1 MIGTVVSFCILLRHE
16 LVQCSLR
23 CFESWKM
30 GSEFEE
36 VPVVI
41 ELGLCIMTL
50 RVLEPKDSSGR
61 SFGTK
66 TRNAPLQYLEP
77 LGERCTLYN
86 GRGPRAI
93 KQSADLWK
101 NQDERVLVSL
111 SSGLPG
117 FGSRLG
123 FGVVGCMLHAV
134 WLEAN
139 FNLILR

>member
-50 RVLEPKDSSGR
+50 RAQGLKWSVFWYQNPECYHYSTWSLWASDVLCIMAEGREP
-61 SFGTK
+61 
-66 TRNAPLQYLEP
+66 
-77 LGERCTLYN
+77 
-86 GRGPRAI
+86 
-93 KQSADLWK
+93 
-101 NQDERVLVSL
+101 
-111 SSGLPG
+111 
-117 FGSRLG
+117 
-123 FGVVGCMLHAV
+123 
-134 WLEAN
+134 
-139 FNLILR
+139 